1 MKLLFLLA
9 FSIAAFGQ
17 TCPLSATTSAGTI
30 CLVGPAGP
38 QGVPGPVGPAG
49 PAGPQGPAGAGIP
62 TITVLPNGDT
72 QVKGNLVVT
81 GTVSMGAPGV
91 PTVWQI
97 TRSDGTA
104 CTGKFLPTNP
114 SSNVTTVLVITCP

>member
-1 MKLLFLLA
+1 MKLLLLLA

-30 CLVGPAGP
+30 CLVGPTGPAGPQGP
-38 QGVPGPVGPAG
+38 QGVP
-49 PAGPQGPAGAGIP
+49 GPQGPAGAGIP

-81 GTVSMGAPGV
+81 GTVTMGAAGV
-91 PTVWQI
+91 PTVWNI
-97 TRSDGTA
+97 TRSDGVA

-114 SSNVTTVLVITCP
+114 SSNATTVLVITCP